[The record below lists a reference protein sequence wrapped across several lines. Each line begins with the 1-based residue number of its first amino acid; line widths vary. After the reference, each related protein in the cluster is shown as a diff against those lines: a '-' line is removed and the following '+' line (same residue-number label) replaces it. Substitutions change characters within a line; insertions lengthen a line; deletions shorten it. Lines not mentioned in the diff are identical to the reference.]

1 MPSSEESPEV
11 KIPVSHI
18 LFGTD
23 HPFATAETDA
33 KGLTDFGLS
42 PGDMRAIDRENSLEL
57 FPRLKTSI

>member
-1 MPSSEESPEV
+1 M

-57 FPRLKTSI
+57 FP